1 MIFFFKTDWLGG
13 DFYFWASVFFPTI
26 IDVFVKYKK
35 FEKDGVFREAK
46 RGKHHLD
53 KNTYIWK
60 ATILLSIQL
69 IIIVVLF
76 YLLMFKYQ
84 AG

>member
-1 MIFFFKTDWLGG
+1 MVLTFILKLIGWAALMFLGIS
-13 DFYFWASVFFPTI
+13 FIPTI

-53 KNTYIWK
+53 KNTYVWK
-60 ATILLSIQL
+60 ATIILTIQL
-69 IIIVVLF
+69 ILIVVLF
-76 YLLMFKYQ
+76 YLLVIKY
-84 AG
+84 